1 MTLKSWPV
9 ETSGHSPHHRSN
21 LTIFLIFLFRRKR
34 SSGWDFRSRRKGS
47 RGWHFRSRR
56 KGSRGWDFRKPGGK
70 AETSGRQEERLRL
83 QGAGR
88 KGWDFREPGGK
99 AETSATSPEMMCP
112 HRTCPHICHLR
123 IGICRGAASDMSHK
137 LYWWVIKYRDMNAHY
152 WSIGIVR

>member
-99 AETSATSPEMMCP
+99 AETSGSQEERLRLQQLLQKWCALTE
-112 HRTCPHICHLR
+112 HVLTFVTCVLVSAGERHQI
-123 IGICRGAASDMSHK
+123 
-137 LYWWVIKYRDMNAHY
+137 WVINCTGE
-152 WSIGIVR
+152 S